1 MKTITV
7 EIPEA
12 DLKLFESFT
21 KMDVRKV
28 SRMDYSDGWREMG
41 IFSSGS
47 IYGPST
53 VDHDIAA
60 LRTIQNIVKNAL
72 SRQ

>member
-1 MKTITV
+1 MKTITI
-7 EIPEA
+7 EIPEC
-12 DLKLFESFT
+12 DYELFENFT

-28 SRMDYSDGWREMG
+28 SQMDSIDGWREMG

-60 LRTIQNIVKNAL
+60 LRTIQSIVKNAL
-72 SRQ
+72 NRQ